1 LPLFSEFGVADVAA
15 PAGLGDEELVDD
27 DVDDGDVLEGDELV
41 SDDGGLLA
49 DGLLDELD
57 DVDGGVLGAIDE
69 LDDVE
74 PDGADGMVV
83 LDDDEVDGDGV
94 TTGGVVLVVV
104 GDSRLQPATP
114 STRPAQSS
122 VTNARFI
129 SVLQMRM
136 NGMPLADLADS
147 MP

>member
-1 LPLFSEFGVADVAA
+1 LFSGFGVVDVAA
-15 PAGLGDEELVDD
+15 PAELGDEELIDD
-27 DVDDGDVLEGDELV
+27 EVDDGDVLEADELV
-41 SDDGGLLA
+41 SDDGVLLD

-57 DVDGGVLGAIDE
+57 DVDGGVLGVIDE
-69 LDDVE
+69 LDDAE
-74 PDGADGMVV
+74 PDGVDGVVV

-104 GDSRLQPATP
+104 DDSRLQPATP
-114 STRPAQSS
+114 STRPAQSN

-136 NGMPLADLADS
+136 NGMPPADLADS